1 MNEEKKVM
9 ELEAEQPA
17 YKLRAL
23 KAKDVFLMSKII
35 GSIGI
40 DKMKDCFQ
48 SDAVQGL
55 MQGEKNA
62 SLLESAGAAIFFDL
76 ANVILNHLSA
86 CEKDLYVFLAGLSG
100 LDKNEIASLPMNTF
114 LEMLMDVIRKEE
126 FRDFIKVVSRLLK

>member
-9 ELEAEQPA
+9 ELEAGQPA

-23 KAKDVFLMSKII
+23 EAKDVFLMSKII

-76 ANVILNHLSA
+76 ANVILNHLPA

>member
-1 MNEEKKVM
+1 MNEEKKAM

-55 MQGEKNA
+55 MQGKLDDA
-62 SLLESAGAAIFFDL
+62 LLSSVGVTVVLEA
-76 ANVILNHLSA
+76 ANVILNHLPA
-86 CEKDLYVFLAGLSG
+86 CEKDLYAFLADLSG
-100 LDKNEIASLPMNTF
+100 MNKGEIETLPMNTF
-114 LEMLMDVIRKEE
+114 LEMVIDVIQKEE
-126 FRDFIKVVSRLLK
+126 FRDFIKVVSRLRK